1 MTASNSWRKTV
12 VYTALILCLVSFLLT
27 LHAGYEYYR
36 NNTDDKILEK
46 TKGNAYN
53 KSNVVLENIS
63 GELNSTSLLADG
75 IAKELHSGELKNDSI
90 IRQHILDKMEGNP
103 NIFSIVIA
111 YSPDYY
117 GKLHSLHFKKNGSNI
132 LDSPILYDYT
142 NNSEETTTWY
152 NSAIK
157 KKCGVWNRPYF
168 GIADGTYLIDYSTP
182 FYLEEFKNGS
192 EVAGVVC
199 ASRSIEGIRTQIGG
213 LDLGNTGYGFIFSEE
228 GLIVSYPVQ
237 DYLLRNIHQLA
248 KEDTELNLISENISK
263 NMTDRVVENDRTGQS
278 SWVFYKNILSTDWIL
293 GTALPQEEI
302 LLNKDIEQDRS
313 IIQVMLLTFAF
324 LFFLSLLFV
333 SIFSYGDRSLW
344 LLALVFSFLCIL
356 GMGII
361 WHFTLNESSIE
372 VDENGNIVV
381 FDMADVETVML
392 NSDTNPKAFR
402 IPTGVFIQSIEF
414 STSNDITM
422 TGYVWQNISGL
433 SAEKASPRFSFP
445 ESKEST
451 VEKAYVDE
459 DKNIVGWRFTTTLRQ
474 QFDYSRYP
482 FDEENIWIKFWNN
495 ASEESVLVPDFDSYD
510 NLAPEKLLG
519 LENSLVLEGW
529 KPQKTFFSY
538 RMNSYNTNFG
548 VKDFKHRNLS
558 ELYFN
563 VAIKR
568 DLKSPFVSDLLP
580 IVVVAILLFV
590 VLLITTREDEKNQ
603 FGFKS
608 SGVLTYCASLFF
620 VLIVS
625 HASLR
630 AKIPTNC
637 MIYLEYFYLIL
648 YLAILAVSLNSI
660 VFASHMNIPFIDTK
674 DNLYVKVL
682 YWPII
687 TGFLLIITLLNF
699 Y

>member
-1 MTASNSWRKTV
+1 MTASNSWGKTV
-12 VYTALILCLVSFLLT
+12 VHTALILCLISFLLT
-27 LHAGYEYYR
+27 VYAGYEYYS

-46 TKGNAYN
+46 TKEDAHN
-53 KSNVVLENIS
+53 KANVVLENIS
-63 GELNSTSLLADG
+63 SELNSTSLLADG

-90 IRQHILDKMEGNP
+90 IRKHIWDKMEGNP
-103 NIFSIVIA
+103 NIFSIAIA
-111 YSPDYY
+111 YSPAYY

-152 NSAIK
+152 NNTMK

-182 FYLEEFKNGS
+182 FYLAEFKNGS

-199 ASRSIEGIRTQIGG
+199 ASHSIEGIRTQIGG
-213 LDLGNTGYGFIFSEE
+213 LDLGNTGYGFIFSNE
-228 GLIVSYPVQ
+228 GLIISYPVQ
-237 DYLLRNIHQLA
+237 DYLLRNIHKLA
-248 KEDTELNLISENISK
+248 KEDTELNLIGENISK

-278 SWVFYKNILSTDWIL
+278 SWVFYKNIRSTDWVL

-302 LLNKDIEQDRS
+302 LLNQDIEQDRS
-313 IIQVMLLTFAF
+313 ITQVMLLTFAF
-324 LFFLSLLFV
+324 LFFLFLLLV
-333 SIFSYGDRSLW
+333 SICRYDDRSLW
-344 LLALVFSFLCIL
+344 LLALIFSSLCIL
-356 GMGII
+356 GMII
-361 WHFTLNESSIE
+361 VWHFTLNESSIE
-372 VDENGNIVV
+372 VENGNIVV
-381 FDMADVETVML
+381 FDIADVETVLL

-414 STSNDITM
+414 STSNDIIM
-422 TGYVWQNISGL
+422 AGYVWQNISGL
-433 SAEKASPRFSFP
+433 SVEKASPRFSFP

-459 DKNIVGWRFTTTLRQ
+459 DKNIVGWRFTTILRQ

-482 FDEENIWIKFWNN
+482 FDEENIWIKVWNN

-510 NLAPEKLLG
+510 SLAPEKLLG

-529 KPQKTFFSY
+529 KPQKNFFSY
-538 RMNSYNTNFG
+538 RANSYNTNFG
-548 VKDFKHRNLS
+548 IKDFKHRNVP

-563 VAIKR
+563 IAIKR
-568 DLKSPFVSDLLP
+568 DLKSPFVSDQLP
-580 IVVVAILLFV
+580 IIVVAILLFV
-590 VLLITTREDEKNQ
+590 VLLITTREEENNQ

-660 VFASHMNIPFIDTK
+660 VFASHVNIPFIDTK